1 MYTYSPHVCDDALIH
16 TDFQE
21 RMKELKEEVYIYAV
35 LLQLPNSQSSVLIEL
50 TMSQTFNI
58 NECL

>member
-1 MYTYSPHVCDDALIH
+1 MYTYSPHVCDNALIH

-35 LLQLPNSQSSVLIEL
+35 LLQPQSSVLIEL
-50 TMSQTFNI
+50 TVSQTFNI